1 MTIFFPQYIHLIN
14 YISFS
19 AGEHVS
25 ATTAKVM
32 KEKTMSGDGH
42 VKAMLYNK
50 LTQDDENIMSF
61 LKCSYHLQ
69 CLKWTVAQSPNILF
83 GRPKAA
89 PN

>member
-1 MTIFFPQYIHLIN
+1 LAQYIHLIN

-32 KEKTMSGDGH
+32 KEKPMSGDGH

-61 LKCSYHLQ
+61 LSSILQ
-69 CLKWTVAQSPNILF
+69 NRLE
-83 GRPKAA
+83 
-89 PN
+89 

>member
-1 MTIFFPQYIHLIN
+1 
-14 YISFS
+14 
-19 AGEHVS
+19 
-25 ATTAKVM
+25 M

-61 LKCSYHLQ
+61 LKCSYHL
-69 CLKWTVAQSPNILF
+69 KWTVAQSPNILF